1 MSMLDTI
8 GGLNGGLGGGGGVG
22 GQIPGNASA
31 ASAAANVTADPSTY
45 LGTIGGGYSSFG
57 PFNVN
62 FPGVQAQGQGSVNA
76 PNPLSAVIPQ
86 GIMPILAIVGVVILF
101 IFLRK

>member
-8 GGLNGGLGGGGGVG
+8 GGLYGGLGGSGGVG

-45 LGTIGGGYSSFG
+45 LGQVGGGYTSFG

-62 FPGVQAQGQGSVNA
+62 FPGVESQGADSINSPNLFSSVV
-76 PNPLSAVIPQ
+76 PKGML
-86 GIMPILAIVGVVILF
+86 PIVAIVGVVLLF
-101 IFLRK
+101 ILLRK